1 MKSLRNERAAA
12 VRRLL
17 LFDGA
22 LPKERSRRFQE
33 EDEEPCI
40 KESVSSGSG
49 FSVLLWRGGWRHA
62 GPGHS
67 PPEARQA
74 YTPTIVSVYINK
86 QMIIKN
92 EKYRKM
98 AKII

>member
-12 VRRLL
+12 VKRLL

-22 LPKERSRRFQE
+22 LPKERIRRFKE
-33 EDEEPCI
+33 EDEEPWI

-49 FSVLLWRGGWRHA
+49 FSALLWRGGWRA

-67 PPEARQA
+67 PLRRDKRTHQLLRA
-74 YTPTIVSVYINK
+74 YTSINK
-86 QMIIKN
+86 
-92 EKYRKM
+92 
-98 AKII
+98 